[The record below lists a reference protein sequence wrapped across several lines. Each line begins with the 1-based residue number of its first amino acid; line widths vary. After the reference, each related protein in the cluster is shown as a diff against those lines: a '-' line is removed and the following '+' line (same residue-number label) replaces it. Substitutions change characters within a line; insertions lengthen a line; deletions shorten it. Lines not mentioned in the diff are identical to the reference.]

1 MMSKHFEESKLV
13 ITVDIAYDPDCMD
26 DFHELMI
33 KDVKII
39 MSEYKML
46 HKNVD
51 VELKGF
57 ICDDK

>member
-1 MMSKHFEESKLV
+1 MSKHFEESKLV

-26 DFHELMI
+26 DFHGLMI
-33 KDVKII
+33 KDIERI
-39 MSEYKML
+39 LCEYKML

-57 ICDDK
+57 VCEK